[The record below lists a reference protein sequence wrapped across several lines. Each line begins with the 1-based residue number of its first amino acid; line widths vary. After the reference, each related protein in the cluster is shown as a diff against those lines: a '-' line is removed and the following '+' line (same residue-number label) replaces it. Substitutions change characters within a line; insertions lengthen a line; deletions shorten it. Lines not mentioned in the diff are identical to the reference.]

1 MFSIG
6 PRNLPENPPDSPISY
21 KWVFDNFML
30 PDELFV
36 KALRSLETCV

>member
-6 PRNLPENPPDSPISY
+6 PRTLLENPPDSPISY

-36 KALRSLETCV
+36 NALRSLETCV